1 MPTASRPRVA
11 LVQLPTSDSARLL
24 HEILIDGRFEIIL
37 ERRKYAQAG
46 RSTTHHNWK
55 VREVERILEDLE
67 NSMEDVGMS
76 LVEPQ

>member
-1 MPTASRPRVA
+1 MPTVSRPRVA
-11 LVQLPTSDSARLL
+11 IVQLPTADAARLL
-24 HEILIDGRFEIIL
+24 HTILIDGRFEIIK

-67 NSMEDVGMS
+67 NSMEAAGMS